1 MVNNKKTKNKL
12 FNFKILYYAMHN
24 YKWGYSLTINK
35 NMTCVMQQDMTH
47 ERTELWMCF
56 SLDYDVFVQ
65 LSQKQ
70 LLSSIH
76 LNLFCALVSIC
87 TSDHMDLH
95 NFLFCSKVVGNSLE
109 YLSVLHI
116 FQKLSLMTTCFIM
129 WSNMPKRWTK
139 NTK

>member
-1 MVNNKKTKNKL
+1 
-12 FNFKILYYAMHN
+12 
-24 YKWGYSLTINK
+24 
-35 NMTCVMQQDMTH
+35 MQQDMTH

-70 LLSSIH
+70 LLSSIR

-95 NFLFCSKVVGNSLE
+95 NFLFCSKVVGNSFE

-116 FQKLSLMTTCFIM
+116 F
-129 WSNMPKRWTK
+129 
-139 NTK
+139 

>member
-1 MVNNKKTKNKL
+1 
-12 FNFKILYYAMHN
+12 
-24 YKWGYSLTINK
+24 
-35 NMTCVMQQDMTH
+35 MQQDMTH

-95 NFLFCSKVVGNSLE
+95 NLLFCSKVVGNSFE

-116 FQKLSLMTTCFIM
+116 F
-129 WSNMPKRWTK
+129 
-139 NTK
+139 

>member
-1 MVNNKKTKNKL
+1 
-12 FNFKILYYAMHN
+12 
-24 YKWGYSLTINK
+24 
-35 NMTCVMQQDMTH
+35 MQQDMTH

-95 NFLFCSKVVGNSLE
+95 NFLFFSKVVGNSFEHLR
-109 YLSVLHI
+109 VLNI
-116 FQKLSLMTTCFIM
+116 F
-129 WSNMPKRWTK
+129 
-139 NTK
+139 

>member
-1 MVNNKKTKNKL
+1 MN
-12 FNFKILYYAMHN
+12 
-24 YKWGYSLTINK
+24 
-35 NMTCVMQQDMTH
+35 
-47 ERTELWMCF
+47 ELNCECAFHLIMI
-56 SLDYDVFVQ
+56 DVFVQ

-95 NFLFCSKVVGNSLE
+95 NFLFCSKVVGNSFE

-116 FQKLSLMTTCFIM
+116 F
-129 WSNMPKRWTK
+129 
-139 NTK
+139 

>member
-1 MVNNKKTKNKL
+1 
-12 FNFKILYYAMHN
+12 
-24 YKWGYSLTINK
+24 
-35 NMTCVMQQDMTH
+35 MQQDMTH
-47 ERTELWMCF
+47 ERTEFWMCF

-76 LNLFCALVSIC
+76 LNLFCALVLIC

-95 NFLFCSKVVGNSLE
+95 NFLFCSKVVGNSFE

-116 FQKLSLMTTCFIM
+116 F
-129 WSNMPKRWTK
+129 
-139 NTK
+139 